1 MRLRFAHNFLT
12 NHIRHKHS
20 LFLIAIVTL
29 LAGCATP
36 HVVQPMK
43 LSDSSLTC
51 QQLATE
57 MTDAERFK
65 TDAQK
70 EKGMTGTNVA
80 AVIFFWPAMIGTY
93 ANANEAIAAADTRR
107 SNLMALYN
115 QKKCQDGD
123 LTATA
128 DRTGT
133 VNTLE
138 KKLGEI
144 KEMLDKKLIT
154 QAEYDVQRKKI
165 LAGL

>member
-1 MRLRFAHNFLT
+1 ML
-12 NHIRHKHS
+12 IRS
-20 LFLIAIVTL
+20 LSAIATFSI

-36 HVVQPMK
+36 HVVQPVK

-51 QQLATE
+51 TQITTE
-57 MTDAERFK
+57 MAESDRFRS
-65 TDAQK
+65 DAQK

-93 ANANEAIAAADTRR
+93 SNANEAIAAADTRK
-107 SNLMALYN
+107 SNLMGLYN
-115 QKKCQDGD
+115 QKKCQD
-123 LTATA
+123 A
-128 DRTGT
+128 DISSTSERTNGVST
-133 VNTLE
+133 VE
-138 KKLGEI
+138 RKLGEV

>member
-1 MRLRFAHNFLT
+1 ML
-12 NHIRHKHS
+12 KHS
-20 LFLIAIVTL
+20 LSLIATVTI

-36 HVVQPMK
+36 HVVQTVK
-43 LSDSSLTC
+43 LSDNSLTC
-51 QQLATE
+51 QQLTTE
-57 MTDAERFK
+57 MADADRFR

-93 ANANEAIAAADTRR
+93 ANANEAIAAADNRR
-107 SNLMALYN
+107 SNLMGLYN
-115 QKKCQDGD
+115 EKKCQDGD
-123 LTATA
+123 LSATA

-133 VNTLE
+133 VGTLE

-144 KEMLDKKLIT
+144 KEMLDKKIIT